1 MNMQSPP
8 KENSDK
14 ASASATA
21 FHVLIVE
28 DNSDLAKLF
37 SDLFGVMGCTSDI
50 ALNAKSGFEKALQNP
65 PDLVFS
71 DLRLPGDKNGFDL
84 AKDFRAHKTL
94 AATPLVAVTGSCEP
108 EDFVRAEKAG
118 FDRIF
123 TKPFKFAEIH
133 KLLRDL
139 QEKKSQTQSFN

>member
-1 MNMQSPP
+1 MQSTSQDN
-8 KENSDK
+8 NSK
-14 ASASATA
+14 SAPSPVA

-37 SDLFGVMGCTSDI
+37 SDLFGVMGCTTDI
-50 ALNAKSGFEKALQNP
+50 ALNAKAGFEKALKTP

-84 AKDFRAHKTL
+84 AKDFRADKNL
-94 AATPLVAVTGSCEP
+94 SATPLVAVTGSCEA
-108 EDFVRAEKAG
+108 EDFERAEQAG

-133 KLLRDL
+133 KLLKDL
-139 QEKKSQTQSFN
+139 QEKKAQASI

>member
-1 MNMQSPP
+1 MQSLP
-8 KENSDK
+8 KETNGKTS
-14 ASASATA
+14 SSSIA

-37 SDLFGVMGCTSDI
+37 SDLFGVMGCTTDI
-50 ALNAKSGFEKALQNP
+50 ALNAKSGFEKAQQHP

-84 AKDFRAHKTL
+84 AQDFRADKAL
-94 AATPLVAVTGSCEP
+94 AATPLVAVTGSCEA
-108 EDFVRAEKAG
+108 EDFERAEKAG

-139 QEKKSQTQSFN
+139 QEKKAQAQSIS

>member
-1 MNMQSPP
+1 MQSLPN
-8 KENSDK
+8 ENNSK
-14 ASASATA
+14 ANASTIA

-94 AATPLVAVTGSCEP
+94 AHTPLVAVTGSCEP

-139 QEKKSQTQSFN
+139 QEKKSQAQSIN

>member
-1 MNMQSPP
+1 MQSLP
-8 KENSDK
+8 KENNGK
-14 ASASATA
+14 PSASAIA

-84 AKDFRAHKTL
+84 AKDFRMHKAL
-94 AATPLVAVTGSCEP
+94 SATPLVAVTGSCEP

-139 QEKKSQTQSFN
+139 QEKKAQTQSIN

>member
-1 MNMQSPP
+1 MQSLP
-8 KENSDK
+8 KENSGK
-14 ASASATA
+14 TGPAIA

-84 AKDFRAHKTL
+84 AKDFRAHKVL
-94 AATPLVAVTGSCEP
+94 SATPLVAVTGSCEP

-139 QEKKSQTQSFN
+139 QEKKAQTQSIN

>member
-1 MNMQSPP
+1 MQSLP
-8 KENSDK
+8 KENNGK
-14 ASASATA
+14 ANVTA
-21 FHVLIVE
+21 IPFHVLIVE

-84 AKDFRAHKTL
+84 AKDFRTHKSL
-94 AATPLVAVTGSCEP
+94 AGTPLVAVTGSCEP

-139 QEKKSQTQSFN
+139 QEKKAQAQSIN

>member
-1 MNMQSPP
+1 MQSPP
-8 KENSDK
+8 KENSSK
-14 ASASATA
+14 TSTSAIA

-94 AATPLVAVTGSCEP
+94 SGTPLVAVTGSCEP

-139 QEKKSQTQSFN
+139 QEKKSQTQSIS

>member
-1 MNMQSPP
+1 MQSLP
-8 KENSDK
+8 KENNGK
-14 ASASATA
+14 ANVTAIA

-84 AKDFRAHKTL
+84 AKDFRTHKAL

-139 QEKKSQTQSFN
+139 QEKKAQAQSIN

>member
-1 MNMQSPP
+1 MQSPR
-8 KENSDK
+8 KDENSQPAQAK
-14 ASASATA
+14 PA
-21 FHVLIVE
+21 FHVLVVE

-50 ALNAKSGFEKALQNP
+50 ALNAQSGFDKALQNP

-84 AKDFRAHKTL
+84 ARDFRSHSALSTI
-94 AATPLVAVTGSCEP
+94 PLIAVTGSCDQD
-108 EDFVRAEKAG
+108 DFDRATQAG
-118 FDRIF
+118 FEKVL

-133 KLLRDL
+133 KILRDL
-139 QEKKSQTQSFN
+139 QDKKSDSAAG